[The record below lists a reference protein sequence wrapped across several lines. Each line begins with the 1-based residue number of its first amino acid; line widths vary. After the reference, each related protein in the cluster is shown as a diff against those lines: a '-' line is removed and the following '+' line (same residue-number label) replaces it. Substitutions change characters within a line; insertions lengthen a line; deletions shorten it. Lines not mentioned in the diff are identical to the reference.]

1 MNRVEAVNLIKEID
15 QECKD
20 IRGTSLLL
28 LEPDPND
35 QQSLGYKVNI
45 KMKATP
51 MRIRCLRTIAE
62 QYGLR
67 VDVAQDNWSVTIYRP
82 REAEKKNLPSGQ
94 ALM

>member
-20 IRGTSLLL
+20 IRGTSLML

-35 QQSLGYKVNI
+35 QHSSGYKVNI
-45 KMKATP
+45 TMKATS
-51 MRIRCLRTIAE
+51 MRLRCLQTITE
-62 QYGLR
+62 QYGLK

-82 REAEKKNLPSGQ
+82 RKAEKQNLPSGQ
-94 ALM
+94 A